1 MTEGA
6 NSCSMRREKCRRI
19 VCLKYESH
27 GLFRSSLAHSH
38 QWLLVWLRILQH
50 MCCIYFRACAQQSKL
65 WLLHFPSCS
74 FLQCPTNDKM
84 YLILLGKITIK
95 RKTLNSQCNYF
106 FPQLSHVSFKP
117 RTAAAPELRISPS
130 VTSFMSSIKFIKIVR
145 YKIKSKCDG
154 ASRWPT
160 CLPFNFVLKISQMI
174 KRRVMGSLLCSASY
188 PFISVIAQRWSVKF
202 KEADEDRRMAQ
213 LQCGRFAQSRAKRW
227 QARYY
232 HYTVR
237 RVHLNSI

>member
-1 MTEGA
+1 VCYKWWITYSYILDVWSTSTEKPPAPPACTYFRSSITLMTEGA

-27 GLFRSSLAHSH
+27 GLFRSSLAHPH

-106 FPQLSHVSFKP
+106 
-117 RTAAAPELRISPS
+117 SPNW
-130 VTSFMSSIKFIKIVR
+130 VTSR
-145 YKIKSKCDG
+145 L
-154 ASRWPT
+154 SREQQPHQS
-160 CLPFNFVLKISQMI
+160 LEYLRVLL
-174 KRRVMGSLLCSASY
+174 RLWVA
-188 PFISVIAQRWSVKF
+188 
-202 KEADEDRRMAQ
+202 
-213 LQCGRFAQSRAKRW
+213 
-227 QARYY
+227 
-232 HYTVR
+232 
-237 RVHLNSI
+237 